1 MLALLT
7 LLAGLALADDADDGW
22 KAFKAG
28 KFDEAIR
35 LSMPSALKGDDGSQY
50 TVAAALE
57 EKDPAKAVPW
67 YEKSAKG
74 GNGYAMYR
82 LGWLYETGRGVK
94 KDLASAAFWYEQCA
108 PLGETRCTK
117 SIAFAYVH
125 GTGVKADPAK
135 AFKWMKLSAEDGT
148 SPQSAYSLGLMY
160 GKAHGTKR
168 DMVESYRWMWVGAK
182 GGHKE
187 SKDFVALLDREM
199 SAVDVEKAKRRA
211 RDFEERRKRAQAAP

>member
-28 KFDEAIR
+28 RFDEAIR

-57 EKDPAKAVPW
+57 EKDP
-67 YEKSAKG
+67 AKG

-182 GGHKE
+182 GSHKE

-199 SAVDVEKAKRRA
+199 STVDVEKAKRRA